1 MRRRFGGRRRR
12 GAGEGREAP
21 IDAERWLS
29 RIVEEGLVAVPSLD
43 PMESEGVDSAYAALG
58 KGEGQSGVITTMEK
72 GGFVVVKTDGG
83 DFIAKSLVDVT
94 AK

>member
-1 MRRRFGGRRRR
+1 MYNFVKK
-12 GAGEGREAP
+12 
-21 IDAERWLS
+21 DAKKKGDKKATAEPKVGDKVT
-29 RIVEEGLVAVPSLD
+29 I
-43 PMESEGVDSAYAALG
+43 ALG